1 MRAIATLFIV
11 AVCAVLAGCDSPE
24 NTVSTARRQLAD
36 FQAKPDNEHQAA
48 VEKTLSKLDGQ
59 VAELEKKGDA
69 VKADLFRRQA
79 ISLKSDFQAAK
90 MARALTEAK
99 NAIQGFG
106 EALKDAGKSFT
117 ETLSNAAKGTNAP

>member
-1 MRAIATLFIV
+1 MRALATVFFV
-11 AVCAVLAGCDSPE
+11 AICAVLAGCESPE
-24 NTVSTARRQLAD
+24 STVSTARRQLAD
-36 FQAKPDNEHQAA
+36 FQAKPDNERQAA
-48 VEKTLSKLDGQ
+48 VERTLSKLDGQ

-69 VKADLFRRQA
+69 VRADLFRRQA
-79 ISLKSDFQAAK
+79 LSLKSDFQAAK

-106 EALKDAGKSFT
+106 EAIKDAGKSFS

>member
-1 MRAIATLFIV
+1 MRALATVFIV
-11 AVCAVLAGCDSPE
+11 VICALLTGCESPE
-24 NTVSTARRQLAD
+24 STVSTARRQVAD
-36 FQAKPDNEHQAA
+36 FQAKPDSERQAA
-48 VEKTLSKLDGQ
+48 VERTLSKLDGQ

-69 VKADLFRRQA
+69 VRADLFRRQA
-79 ISLKSDFQAAK
+79 LSLKSDFQAAK

-106 EALKDAGKSFT
+106 EAIKDAGKSFS